1 MSRLCRLKT
10 KTHGDDGKWAH
21 QEITRLRAELASA
34 VKDKESAQESFGTTW
49 SLEQRCQKRIV
60 ELTRQRDE
68 LLAAAEAIEINA
80 EECLDWDDSTAML
93 VPIDDYHKLI
103 EAIDTVKGGA

>member
-49 SLEQRCQKRIV
+49 SLEQRCQKQVV

-68 LLAAAEAIEINA
+68 LQAALEDIAQWTERYTQPGHPISTVARRAIA
-80 EECLDWDDSTAML
+80 S
-93 VPIDDYHKLI
+93 
-103 EAIDTVKGGA
+103 VKARP

>member
-49 SLEQRCQKRIV
+49 SLEQHCQKQIAT
-60 ELTRQRDE
+60 LHHQRNE
-68 LLAAAEAIEINA
+68 LLTALKRISTGEADNGSTLSG
-80 EECLDWDDSTAML
+80 EECQRIAYDALTSMESK
-93 VPIDDYHKLI
+93 P
-103 EAIDTVKGGA
+103 

>member
-68 LLAAAEAIEINA
+68 LQAALNQISTGEAGNGSILSGG
-80 EECLDWDDSTAML
+80 ECQRIAYDALTS
-93 VPIDDYHKLI
+93 
-103 EAIDTVKGGA
+103 VKSKP